1 MKSTKER
8 VVKLLEKLT
17 NDGDGLTDKTLLEYI
32 LFDYMKDYEALEAL
46 KSAEDDLFESDS
58 FYEKE
63 YDSSSFDE
71 NEE

>member
-17 NDGDGLTDKTLLEYI
+17 NNGDGLTDKTLLEYI